1 MNTHATESDG
11 ECLTLE
17 SKLSEIARVPPWI
30 EKLSARH
37 GIPSPIQFAMDLCLE
52 EILSNIIRH
61 GYAGEPN
68 HALMIHHRINREGS
82 FTLVVEDQAPQFN
95 PLLVSDPPVP
105 RSLEEISRGG
115 HGIKLLKQFAD
126 AIDYERM
133 SNGNRI
139 TVTFIAHGSTQAGRR
154 TTTT

>member
-30 EKLSARH
+30 EELAARH
-37 GIPSPIQFAMDLCLE
+37 GMPSQIQFAMDLCLE

-61 GYAGEPN
+61 GYASEPN
-68 HALMIHHRINREGS
+68 HALVIRHRINRDGS
-82 FTLVVEDQAPQFN
+82 FTLIVEDQAPQFN

-105 RSLEEISRGG
+105 HSLEDVSGGG
-115 HGIKLLKQFAD
+115 HGIQLLKQFAD
-126 AIDYERM
+126 AIEYERM

-139 TVTFIAHGSTQAGRR
+139 TVTFIAHGSTQADPR
-154 TTTT
+154 TTIT